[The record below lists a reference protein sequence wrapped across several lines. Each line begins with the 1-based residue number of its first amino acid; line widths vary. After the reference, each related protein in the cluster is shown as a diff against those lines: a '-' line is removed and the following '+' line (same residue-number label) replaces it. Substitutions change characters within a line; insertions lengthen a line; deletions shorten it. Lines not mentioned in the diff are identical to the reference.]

1 MRLSRIIPIVGLCL
15 SVGAPVLAQEP
26 APAPDPSTLPPAM
39 VLAYLDADKD
49 GQVSLNDY
57 LTRQLPKLVQF
68 DADGDGTLSYKEF
81 KETLDAQAK
90 RNAERSFEA
99 FDNEEQRKR
108 LTQREFL
115 GYHAFV
121 FKTYMD
127 RDKDG
132 ILSEEEWTK
141 LASGR

>member
-15 SVGAPVLAQEP
+15 SVGAPVLAQE
-26 APAPDPSTLPPAM
+26 ASSVPDPSTPPPAM